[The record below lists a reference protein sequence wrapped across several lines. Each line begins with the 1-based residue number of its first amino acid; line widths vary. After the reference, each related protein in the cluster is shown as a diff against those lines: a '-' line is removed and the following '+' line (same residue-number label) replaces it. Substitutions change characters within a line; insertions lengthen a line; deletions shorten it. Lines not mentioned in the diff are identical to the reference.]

1 LPDIYIDNIQQ
12 NNNTTMTSIQ
22 TFNAQQF
29 YSYILEKYQ
38 NIRNASQYTKNQIKL
53 CIFLHFKDT
62 PESKTNPLFYTTD
75 KLKSIFDKYIRFI
88 HAETTGCIQLVDAN
102 SEYMYIT
109 IGGED
114 GDGDGE
120 SNENDPVAK
129 FQSLD
134 ITKKRKSYKWRQ
146 ETRREE
152 EMRSADYES
161 TAEFIAYFMKPYKK
175 VENPISIRIYET
187 MRRVV
192 DYEEQRVKSVK
203 RLKKTEL
210 SGKLFQI
217 STYQNEMLVRTIS
230 SHPPKSTLDKTV
242 ESLDNLKESLFR
254 YTNEIHLLY
263 DSYKVASKLA
273 GEEKHYYF
281 QREYC
286 KKTVLLSV
294 NTLKQ
299 TLNEDTMNYI
309 KSFIDPTFLENIR
322 RHAIKEKHYAFPRQ
336 KVSDL
341 LNKLTVKQLHRL
353 CESNIPLMY
362 DLTQFPEDDEINAIR
377 ESVPFMG
384 HFMLAACHPIY
395 SSYIMS
401 INKKKRI
408 IGHILENIATINNF
422 EFQRELFFL
431 AKNKN
436 KKTEQPIR
444 RSPRISAESY
454 ACV

>member
-1 LPDIYIDNIQQ
+1 
-12 NNNTTMTSIQ
+12 
-22 TFNAQQF
+22 
-29 YSYILEKYQ
+29 
-38 NIRNASQYTKNQIKL
+38 
-53 CIFLHFKDT
+53 
-62 PESKTNPLFYTTD
+62 
-75 KLKSIFDKYIRFI
+75 
-88 HAETTGCIQLVDAN
+88 
-102 SEYMYIT
+102 
-109 IGGED
+109 
-114 GDGDGE
+114 
-120 SNENDPVAK
+120 
-129 FQSLD
+129 
-134 ITKKRKSYKWRQ
+134 
-146 ETRREE
+146 
-152 EMRSADYES
+152 
-161 TAEFIAYFMKPYKK
+161 
-175 VENPISIRIYET
+175 
-187 MRRVV
+187 
-192 DYEEQRVKSVK
+192 
-203 RLKKTEL
+203 
-210 SGKLFQI
+210 
-217 STYQNEMLVRTIS
+217 
-230 SHPPKSTLDKTV
+230 
-242 ESLDNLKESLFR
+242 
-254 YTNEIHLLY
+254 
-263 DSYKVASKLA
+263 LA

-395 SSYIMS
+395 SSYITS

-436 KKTEQPIR
+436 KKTEQPLR